1 VLVEVCVQTKK
12 RSDLTVANAHSHSSL
27 VSNTCLK
34 GTGSIFQGISCLGIS
49 CLGISCLG
57 ISCLADVSAMHH
69 LFLQAGAPTQS
80 ILSQA
85 SVLHAHIDTVGTLA
99 HLTCLL
105 LRATQPNAP
114 DPVSDTLDLDKT
126 GAKSGASLICG
137 VPPISALNP
146 QGLACT
152 ARAELCRCQMQLQ
165 P

>member
-34 GTGSIFQGISCLGIS
+34 GTGSIFQ
-49 CLGISCLG
+49 GISCLG